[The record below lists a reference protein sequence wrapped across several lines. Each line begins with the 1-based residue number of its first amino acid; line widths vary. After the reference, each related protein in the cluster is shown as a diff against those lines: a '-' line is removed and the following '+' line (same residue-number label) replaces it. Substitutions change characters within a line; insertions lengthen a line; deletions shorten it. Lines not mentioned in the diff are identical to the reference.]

1 MQSLVNLARSILD
14 SLIYERRQWSLLC
27 DFEKLLSQP
36 RKGFTSLLQPTSGRW
51 QLVSC
56 LSLILHGRTEIK
68 ARALVLGEVSAL
80 SFCLLAILP
89 VSTKVQPPGATKGSK
104 IFFYLDFCLI

>member
-1 MQSLVNLARSILD
+1 VTL
-14 SLIYERRQWSLLC
+14 
-27 DFEKLLSQP
+27 EKLLSQP

-80 SFCLLAILP
+80 SFCLQAILP
-89 VSTKVQPPGATKGSK
+89 IQSKVQPQRGRKGTKKS
-104 IFFYLDFCLI
+104 LLFCFVPFVPFCG